1 MIFHVLSVKSF
12 TVFSNMDEN
21 ISYMSWVWEWLGKI
35 PGTIPAELRTCTSPL
50 AKPVPSK
57 AGTVNPIL
65 SPPGGLFISNPFE
78 GGGGGGLF
86 GWGGFLI

>member
-1 MIFHVLSVKSF
+1 
-12 TVFSNMDEN
+12 MDEN

-78 GGGGGGLF
+78 GGGGLF
-86 GWGGFLI
+86 ERGAYLI